1 MHSPTEFLTISKTHS
16 NQKMTNKVYLGID
29 TSNYTTS
36 LAICNEDGKI
46 IANIKKLL
54 DVKDGEKGL
63 RQSDAV
69 FSHIK
74 NLPIL
79 SSELASVMENCEIE
93 AVGVSTTPRDVEGS
107 YMPCFLVGRATA
119 MTVAATHGAPVYE
132 FSHQAGHIMAA
143 LYSCAMDNDLIDKEF
158 IAFHVS
164 GGTTEALYVK
174 PNGNTFAVDIIG
186 ATADISA
193 GQAIDRAGVMMGL
206 KFPCGKELEKLAN
219 TYEGKLPKPKICVK
233 GSECNLSGLENIA
246 EKLYKET
253 NDKAYVAAYVLN
265 FVSQTLI
272 AITENIRTNHPTI
285 PIVYAGGV
293 MSNKLLQ
300 SNLAKY
306 ENTYFATPEFSAD
319 NAAGIALLARKSHQ

>member
-1 MHSPTEFLTISKTHS
+1 
-16 NQKMTNKVYLGID
+16 MTKKVYLGID

-36 LAICNEDGKI
+36 LAICNEDGEV

-69 FSHIK
+69 FSHVK
-74 NLPIL
+74 NLPMLSNEL
-79 SSELASVMENCEIE
+79 SSALENCKIE
-93 AVGVSTTPRDVEGS
+93 AVGVSVSPRDIEGS

-119 MTVAATHGAPVYE
+119 VTVAASHNAPVYE

-143 LYSCAMDNDLIDKEF
+143 LYSCNMVNELINREF

-174 PNGNTFAVDIIG
+174 PNGNTFAIDIVG

-206 KFPCGKELEKLAN
+206 KFPCGKELERLAN
-219 TYEGKLPKPKICVK
+219 EYTGKLPKPKICVK
-233 GSECNLSGLENIA
+233 GMEFNLSGLENISD
-246 EKLYKET
+246 KLYKET
-253 NDKAYVAAYVLN
+253 LDKPYVAAYVLN
-265 FVSQTLI
+265 FVSETLI
-272 AITENIRTNHPTI
+272 KLTENIREAYPSI

-293 MSNKLLQ
+293 MSNKILQ
-300 SNLAKY
+300 SKLSKFAD
-306 ENTYFATPEFSAD
+306 TYFATPDFSAD